1 MGRPLGGIDRAREV
15 VHTHAPKRDEG
26 TGERC
31 KREGEHNGL
40 HARVN
45 RLREELRPLQAWMRA
60 KVLLPIMRLNPH
72 AKFSPQRAPP

>member
-60 KVLLPIMRLNPH
+60 PCRFV
-72 AKFSPQRAPP
+72 

>member
-1 MGRPLGGIDRAREV
+1 MGRPRGGRDRAREV

-45 RLREELRPLQAWMRA
+45 RLREELRPLQGMRA
-60 KVLLPIMRLNPH
+60 KVCFRYSLPI
-72 AKFSPQRAPP
+72 